1 MTPDRRQAETEKPF
15 SDCKVYFSN
24 SIQGILNQ
32 DPEMGWKIV
41 NYLAENGAHV
51 LDKHVG
57 GRNEVERNAIF
68 KQELGFDYNK
78 QENPK
83 ASLEQAD
90 IGLVDKAT
98 HIVAFVNGP
107 SHGVGNEIQR
117 AIDRYEFRGE
127 NVQILCLVSKE
138 MAEKLSWMIIG
149 KESSRY
155 PIFRLKVY
163 KDLEDAKKQ
172 IYDFLVFR

>member
-1 MTPDRRQAETEKPF
+1 MTLDRRQVETEKPF
-15 SDCKVYFSN
+15 SGCKVYFSN

-32 DPEMGWKIV
+32 DPEMGWEIV
-41 NYLAENGAHV
+41 NYLVENGAHV

-68 KQELGFDYNK
+68 KQELGFDYNE

-117 AIDRYEFRGE
+117 AIDRFEFNGE
-127 NVQILCLVSKE
+127 KVEILCLVSKE
-138 MAEKLSWMIIG
+138 RAHNLSWMISG
-149 KESSRY
+149 KESPRY

-163 KDLEDAKKQ
+163 TDSEDAKRH
-172 IYDFLVFR
+172 IFNFLVFR